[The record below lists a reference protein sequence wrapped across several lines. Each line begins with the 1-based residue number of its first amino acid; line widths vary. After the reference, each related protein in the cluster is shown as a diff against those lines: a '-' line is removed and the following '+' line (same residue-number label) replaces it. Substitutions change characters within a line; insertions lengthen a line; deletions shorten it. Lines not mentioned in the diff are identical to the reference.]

1 MEKQKN
7 IFKKGFLLMKKF
19 LSIFLTVLLA
29 TAIFTVTAL
38 ATTTGIFINDKGIYC
53 SNLLDFNKDTN
64 DLWAQYNAE
73 NEKWE
78 SKLTWGQ
85 YEYQP
90 MGENGMPSSPVLHAY
105 SSYSAHRWS
114 LIEDGEV
121 LHFEST
127 DASIYPG
134 IAFTFDMAQDNIFK
148 IGKETADPQ
157 KAEFV
162 KVRVRNHS
170 VCDQMTFGFVLQNT
184 NNGKFVQ
191 ATISDLTVDAN
202 GKKYAS
208 SGEWETYV
216 FSMHEINMNTNYSDL
231 IYDPTKE
238 GVTPSSRW
246 GGNFYEL
253 LIFPFG
259 YDVTDGTG
267 NYPGAAMDI
276 DYIVIGSK
284 DYVTNYQSALEVK
297 EDNIQSLEL
306 VSAPTKTA
314 YRVGEALDLDGLE
327 LKATYKD
334 GTSETLNTASASVS
348 TFASVIDSV
357 TLKFGKESV
366 SFPVTVVDI
375 ANIELVTSPEDTKF
389 EVAELAD
396 GFISDGYQLKVNYT
410 DGTSKLSDVTPTA
423 ENGAELANSSFK
435 FAGDFTTAGT
445 KTVTA
450 YYFGKSVSF
459 DITTIQAVDVEIT
472 ANKTYRYNSKPSFDK
487 DFTYVIVFNDG
498 SKVASGDA
506 SLELTASG
514 FECNVK
520 TPGTVKAKVT
530 LSNTDYN
537 LTFNKEIDVTVET
550 PTGVE
555 VTKEPA
561 KTEYKPNEAF
571 APAGLEVSLVYADGK
586 KVAVDRNDYTTKVN
600 TNSPGKKSVT
610 IRTEIPGLSE
620 LFESAKLK
628 TSITVVGSTTGGSTG
643 TTSTTGN
650 SGTTNPGAS
659 DNGWVLPVI
668 IVAAIVVAGGVAVVV
683 IVVIKKKKN

>member
-1 MEKQKN
+1 
-7 IFKKGFLLMKKF
+7 MKKF

-29 TAIFTVTAL
+29 TAIVTVSVMATA
-38 ATTTGIFINDKGIYC
+38 TGIFLNDKGIYC
-53 SNLLDFNKDTN
+53 SNLLDFNKETN

-73 NEKWE
+73 TDKWE

-90 MGENGMPSSPVLHAY
+90 MGENGMPIAPVLHAY

-148 IGKETADPQ
+148 IGKESNDPA
-157 KAEFV
+157 KAEYV
-162 KVRVRNHS
+162 KIRVRNHS
-170 VCDQMTFGFVLQNT
+170 VCDQITFGFVLKNT

-191 ATISDLTVDAN
+191 ATVSDLTTDAN
-202 GKKYAS
+202 GKKYVS

-216 FSMHEINMNTNYSDL
+216 FSMHEINMNTNYSEL

-246 GGNFYEL
+246 GGEFYEL

-276 DYIVIGSK
+276 DYVVIGSK
-284 DYVTNYQSALEVK
+284 DYVTDYQSALEIK
-297 EDNIQSLEL
+297 EGNIQSLQL
-306 VSAPTKTA
+306 IKAPTKTA

-334 GTSETLNTASASVS
+334 GTTETLNTASASVS
-348 TFASVIDSV
+348 TFASVIDTV
-357 TLKFGKESV
+357 TLKFGNEKV
-366 SFPVTVVDI
+366 SFPVSVVDI
-375 ANIELVTSPEDTKF
+375 KDIELVKAPDSTKF
-389 EVAELAD
+389 EVGALAD
-396 GFISDGYQLKVNYT
+396 GFVSDGYQFKVNYT
-410 DGTSKLSDVTPTA
+410 DGTSKLSDVAPSA
-423 ENGAELANSSFK
+423 ENGAELSNSSFK
-435 FAGDFTTAGT
+435 FNGDFTTAGT
-445 KTVTA
+445 KTVAA

-459 DITTIQAVDVEIT
+459 DIETIQVVDVEIT
-472 ANKTYRYNSKPSFDK
+472 ATKTYRYNSKTDFSK
-487 DFTYVIVFNDG
+487 DFTVNFIYSDG
-498 SKVASGDA
+498 SKIASTDA
-506 SLELTASG
+506 SLELTASD

-520 TPGTVKAKVT
+520 TPGAIKAKVT
-530 LSNTDYN
+530 LTNTDYN
-537 LTFNKEIDVTVET
+537 LTFTKEIDVQVEV

-555 VTKEPA
+555 VTKEPV

-571 APAGLEVSLVYADGK
+571 SANGMQVSLVYANGDK
-586 KVAVDRNDYTTKVN
+586 IAVDKNDYTTKAN
-600 TNSPGKKSVT
+600 TNSPGKKSVQ

-620 LFESAKLK
+620 LFEDSNLK
-628 TSITVVGSTTGGSTG
+628 TTITVTGSTNNNTGDNG
-643 TTSTTGN
+643 TTETVNHDNCEAGFFARLFN
-650 SGTTNPGAS
+650 SIANFFRKIFGKPQVCVCGKE
-659 DNGWVLPVI
+659 I
-668 IVAAIVVAGGVAVVV
+668 
-683 IVVIKKKKN
+683 

>member
-1 MEKQKN
+1 
-7 IFKKGFLLMKKF
+7 MKKF
-19 LSIFLTVLLA
+19 LSIFITVILA
-29 TAIFTVTAL
+29 VAIMTVSVM
-38 ATTTGIFINDKGIYC
+38 ATTTGIFIDDETGIYY
-53 SNLLDFNKDTN
+53 SNLLDFNKETN
-64 DLWAQYNAE
+64 ELWAKYNAE
-73 NEKWE
+73 TEKWE
-78 SKLTWGQ
+78 SALKWGQ
-85 YEYQP
+85 YEPQP
-90 MGENGMPSSPVLHAY
+90 MGENGMPSAPVLHSY

-134 IAFTFDMAQDNIFK
+134 IAFTYDMAQDRIFK
-148 IGKETADPQ
+148 IGKESNDPK
-157 KAEFV
+157 KAEYV

-170 VCDQMTFGFVLQNT
+170 VCDQMTFGFVLKNT
-184 NNGKFVQ
+184 NNGNFVQ

-216 FSMHEINMNTNYSDL
+216 FSMYEINMNTNYSEL

-246 GGNFYEL
+246 GGEFFEL

-284 DYVTNYQSALEVK
+284 DYVTNYESALEVK
-297 EDNIQSLEL
+297 EGNIQSLEL
-306 VSAPTKTA
+306 VKAPTKTA

-334 GTSETLNTASASVS
+334 GTSETLDTASANVS

-366 SFPVTVVDI
+366 SFPVSVVDI
-375 ANIELVTSPEDTKF
+375 ANIEIVATPESTKF
-389 EVAELAD
+389 EVAALED
-396 GFISDGYQLKVNYT
+396 GFVSDGYQFKINYT
-410 DGTSKLSDVTPTA
+410 DGTSKLSAVTPSA

-435 FAGDFTTAGT
+435 FVAAEGNDLTTAGT
-445 KTVTA
+445 KTINA

-472 ANKTYRYNSKPSFDK
+472 ANKTYRYNSKPAFDK
-487 DFTYVIVFNDG
+487 DFTYTIVFNDG

-506 SLELTASG
+506 SIELSASG
-514 FECNVK
+514 FECSVK

-537 LTFNKEIDVTVET
+537 LTFTKEIDVEVEV

-555 VTKEPA
+555 VTKEPV

-571 APAGLEVSLVYADGK
+571 SANGLEVSLVYADGK
-586 KVAVDRNDYTTKVN
+586 KVAVDKNDYTTKVN
-600 TNSPGKKSVT
+600 TNTPGNKSVQ

-620 LFESAKLK
+620 LFESSKLK
-628 TSITVVGSTTGGSTG
+628 TSITVVGNTSSGS
-643 TTSTTGN
+643 TSTTAPSG
-650 SGTTNPGAS
+650 GTTTTPGAS

-668 IVAAIVVAGGVAVVV
+668 IVAAIVVIGGIAVVV
-683 IVVIKKKKN
+683 IVVAKKKKN

>member
-1 MEKQKN
+1 
-7 IFKKGFLLMKKF
+7 MKKF

-29 TAIFTVTAL
+29 TAIVTVSVM
-38 ATTTGIFINDKGIYC
+38 ATTTGIFIDDKGIYY
-53 SNLLDFNKDTN
+53 SNLLDFNKETN
-64 DLWAQYNAE
+64 ELWAQYNAE
-73 NEKWE
+73 TDKWE

-90 MGENGMPSSPVLHAY
+90 MGENGMPSAPVLHKY
-105 SSYSAHRWS
+105 DSYSAHRWS

-148 IGKETADPQ
+148 IGKETNDPA
-157 KAEFV
+157 KAEYV

-170 VCDQMTFGFVLQNT
+170 VCDQMTFGFVLKNT

-191 ATISDLTVDAN
+191 ATISDLTADVEGN
-202 GKKYAS
+202 KYES
-208 SGEWETYV
+208 SGEWKTYV
-216 FSMHEINMNTNYSDL
+216 FSMHEINMNTNYSEL

-246 GGNFYEL
+246 GGEFYEL

-284 DYVTNYQSALEVK
+284 DYVTNYESALEVK
-297 EDNIQSLEL
+297 ENNIQSLQL
-306 VSAPTKTA
+306 IKAPTKTS

-334 GTSETLNTASASVS
+334 GSTETLDTASASVS
-348 TFASVIDSV
+348 TFASVINSV
-357 TLKFGKESV
+357 TLKFGKEEV
-366 SFPVTVVDI
+366 SFPVSVVDI
-375 ANIELVTSPEDTKF
+375 TGVELVKQPDSTKF
-389 EVAELAD
+389 EVAALED
-396 GFISDGYQLKVNYT
+396 GFLSEGYQFKVNYA
-410 DGTSKLSDVTPTA
+410 DGTSKLSDATPSA

-435 FAGDFTTAGT
+435 FVGDFATAGT
-445 KTVTA
+445 KTISA

-459 DITTIQAVDVEIT
+459 DIETIQVVDVEIT
-472 ANKTYRYNSKPSFDK
+472 SNKTYRYNSKADFTK
-487 DFTYVIVFNDG
+487 DFSVTFVYSDG
-498 SKVASGDA
+498 SKVASADA
-506 SLELTASG
+506 TLELTSSD

-520 TPGTVKAKVT
+520 TPGAIKAKVT
-530 LSNTDYN
+530 LSNTTYN
-537 LTFNKEIDVTVET
+537 ISFTKEIDVQVEV

-555 VTKEPA
+555 VTKEPV

-571 APAGLEVSLVYADGK
+571 SANGMQVSLLYGTD
-586 KVAVDRNDYTTKVN
+586 KVAVDKNDYTTKVN
-600 TNSPGKKSVT
+600 TNSPGKKSVQ

-620 LFESAKLK
+620 IFEEANLK
-628 TSITVVGSTTGGSTG
+628 TTITVTGSTNNGNS
-643 TTSTTGN
+643 GN
-650 SGTTNPGAS
+650 SGTTDTVNH
-659 DNGWVLPVI
+659 DNCE
-668 IVAAIVVAGGVAVVV
+668 AGFFARLFNSIANFFRKIFGKPQVCVCGEE
-683 IVVIKKKKN
+683 I